1 MLTIANKGGG
11 RGEGGCR
18 SENLSTKGFCVKTN
32 VDRDFLLKRAIYLDF
47 TIHDK
52 QSYITCKLDQSGTM
66 MTEEGGGGVSEML
79 TMADGGGVQE
89 HLILADVICEHPL

>member
-1 MLTIANKGGG
+1 
-11 RGEGGCR
+11 
-18 SENLSTKGFCVKTN
+18 
-32 VDRDFLLKRAIYLDF
+32 
-47 TIHDK
+47 
-52 QSYITCKLDQSGTM
+52 